1 MKRTFIASLVAGAL
15 AFSSTVAA
23 DPPTAVH
30 PASQSARSDGLQT
43 ARKTRAILRYG
54 SATTAPCQS
63 LSDASSTVCLLLA
76 LNVIHMSQQPLPGGA
91 M

>member
-1 MKRTFIASLVAGAL
+1 L
-15 AFSSTVAA
+15 
-23 DPPTAVH
+23 
-30 PASQSARSDGLQT
+30 QSAH
-43 ARKTRAILRYG
+43 KTRAILRYG

>member
-1 MKRTFIASLVAGAL
+1 MKTIFIAGLVAGSM
-15 AFSSTVAA
+15 AFSSALAA

-30 PASQSARSDGLQT
+30 PASQSAGLQT
-43 ARKTRAILRYG
+43 AHKTRAILRYG
-54 SATTAPCQS
+54 SATTATCQS

>member
-1 MKRTFIASLVAGAL
+1 MKRTFVAGLVAGSM
-15 AFSSTVAA
+15 AFSNALAA
-23 DPPTAVH
+23 DPPIAVH
-30 PASQSARSDGLQT
+30 SASQTARSDGLQT
-43 ARKTRAILRYG
+43 AHKTRAILRYG
-54 SATTAPCQS
+54 SATTATCQS